1 MSKIDEVVAA
11 VSQGVGKPLPE
22 AARTRSQ
29 HHPGQDVRAA
39 ASAEMAQTS
48 RQRSLRCPSGE
59 ADSRSLGS
67 ESCLKTFTERFCS

>member
-11 VSQGVGKPLPE
+11 VARGVEKPLPE
-22 AARTRSQ
+22 AARPRSQ

-48 RQRSLRCPSGE
+48 GSAVFGAR
-59 ADSRSLGS
+59 LGRPMAVHWAQS
-67 ESCLKTFTERFCS
+67 PA

>member
-11 VSQGVGKPLPE
+11 VSRGVEKPLPE
-22 AARTRSQ
+22 AARTGSQ

-48 RQRSLRCPSGE
+48 R
-59 ADSRSLGS
+59 
-67 ESCLKTFTERFCS
+67 